1 MAVQAQHLSH
11 AFPHD
16 LHAYNSISALE
27 DDLTAGSL
35 LFPENLKR
43 GPELE
48 GVGNTVFANVPR
60 VDLTWHDSARAHGFA
75 QRKRPRV
82 VPEAPSYLE
91 DQRGQGLVPV
101 AVGDVLTRAVGSDA
115 ASTSGRM
122 INAAGPPQDLLS
134 QMYRQGMEIDAV
146 LRLETDRMRAGLE
159 EARRQHVRALVS
171 AAERAAGRR
180 LRAAEAALELARC
193 RNAKLSE
200 RLSQICAEGQA
211 WIRVAKSHEAVAAGL
226 QATLDQVLQS
236 PCAAVNAAGAD
247 GEGDAEDARSCCFE
261 TPAGDDAAGSKASAV
276 ACRAC
281 GEGESCVL
289 LLPCRHLC
297 LCSACDAAVDTCPLC
312 ATAKNASLHVLLS

>member
-1 MAVQAQHLSH
+1 MAVQAQNLSH

-16 LHAYNSISALE
+16 LHAYNSVSALE
-27 DDLTAGSL
+27 DEMTGGSL
-35 LFPENLKR
+35 FFPENLKR
-43 GPELE
+43 GPELDAA
-48 GVGNTVFANVPR
+48 GNTLFGDVPR
-60 VDLTWHDSARAHGFA
+60 VDPTWHDNTTRSHGIV
-75 QRKRPRV
+75 QRKRARV

-91 DQRGQGLVPV
+91 NQRGQGRVPV
-101 AVGDVLTRAVGSDA
+101 GDLLTRAVGSGT

-122 INAAGPPQDLLS
+122 INAAGPPPDLLS
-134 QMYRQGMEIDAV
+134 QLYRQGMEIDAV

-159 EARRQHVRALVS
+159 EARQQHVTALVS
-171 AAERAAGRR
+171 AAERAAARQ

-200 RLSQICAEGQA
+200 RLTQICAEGQA

-226 QATLDQVLQS
+226 QATLDQLLQS
-236 PCAAVNAAGAD
+236 PCAAVAATGAD
-247 GEGDAEDARSCCFE
+247 GDGDAEDARSCCFE
-261 TPAGDDAAGSKASAV
+261 TPAGDDAAASKASAA

-312 ATAKNASLHVLLS
+312 ATTKNASLHVLLS

>member
-16 LHAYNSISALE
+16 LHAYNSVSALE
-27 DDLTAGSL
+27 DEMTGGSL
-35 LFPENLKR
+35 FFPENLKR
-43 GPELE
+43 GPELDAA
-48 GVGNTVFANVPR
+48 GNTLFGDVPR
-60 VDLTWHDSARAHGFA
+60 VDPTWHDNTTRSHGIV
-75 QRKRPRV
+75 QRKRARV

-91 DQRGQGLVPV
+91 NQRGQGRVPV
-101 AVGDVLTRAVGSDA
+101 GDLLTRAVGSGT

-134 QMYRQGMEIDAV
+134 QLYRQGMEIDAV

-159 EARRQHVRALVS
+159 EARQQHVRALVS
-171 AAERAAGRR
+171 AAERAAARR

-200 RLSQICAEGQA
+200 RLTQICAEGQA

-226 QATLDQVLQS
+226 QATLDQLLQS
-236 PCAAVNAAGAD
+236 PCAAVAATGAD
-247 GEGDAEDARSCCFE
+247 GDGDAEDARSCCFE
-261 TPAGDDAAGSKASAV
+261 TPAGDDAAASKASAA

-312 ATAKNASLHVLLS
+312 ATTKNASLHVLLS